1 MIDKNKIY
9 TLDELLKLYSMYDI
23 NFKYYG
29 NNNNGDLELF
39 LKTGIDT
46 ISVFKSTFPQSKND
60 YLKLNENS
68 AKKTQFQFDR
78 EVSEIELDIVVN
90 VNRTSDVNIPSGRYT
105 LKTLDE
111 KTKEQDLEDRAV
123 SPDGLSDGIT
133 YSIFDINS
141 NCNLY
146 EDVYVFNKSNKGL
159 INDLRKKYES
169 ENDSLLKNNLKIILD
184 YYDNLIKDD
193 NMTL

>member
-146 EDVYVFNKSNKGL
+146 EDIYVFNKNNKGL

-184 YYDNLIKDD
+184 YYNNLIKDD